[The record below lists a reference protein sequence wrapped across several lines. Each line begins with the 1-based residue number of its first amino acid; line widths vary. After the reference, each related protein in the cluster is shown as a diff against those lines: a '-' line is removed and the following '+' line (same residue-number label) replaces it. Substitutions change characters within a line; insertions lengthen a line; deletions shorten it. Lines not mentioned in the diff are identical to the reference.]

1 MSFHGTCAITNLPI
15 YNGEQTVLFLLA
27 ESNKKRHINGGMS
40 NPNGLFEPL
49 CTPLHGVYDDY
60 GCIKE
65 VEDKSGML
73 FPLIQKLYEEGE
85 IIVSNPK
92 KENFLDSFDLFLKE
106 IQYGNV
112 SIPYIG
118 KEYPLYFSLMLE
130 NSYNHLIQEGKQF
143 SDWNGNYYE
152 NTRKELEE
160 YFIPENRLPSPVIR
174 PFSVEFII
182 HNFKTFSYHFQQLLF
197 AEEKPVLREQY
208 TELYLLNEL
217 FVQARKHWS
226 IQSGAGM
233 GENSWDWQQKI
244 AEHTLQTIKE
254 KEKRFDDYDDDDYD
268 E

>member
-15 YNGEQTVLFLLA
+15 YREEKAVLFLLT
-27 ESNKKRHINGGMS
+27 ESNKKWSLGNGMS

-49 CTPLHGVYDDY
+49 CTPLYGKYDDY

-65 VEDKSGML
+65 VEDKSGMI

-85 IIVSNPK
+85 IIVSNPDN
-92 KENFLDSFDLFLKE
+92 ENFLDSLDSFLKE
-106 IQYGNV
+106 VKRGKV

-118 KEYPLYFSLMLE
+118 KEYTLYYSLILE
-130 NSYNHLIQEGKQF
+130 SSYNYLIQEGKQF

-152 NTRKELEE
+152 NTKKELED
-160 YFIPENRLPSPVIR
+160 YFIPENRLSSPAIR

-197 AEEKPVLREQY
+197 AEEKSVLREQY

-226 IQSGAGM
+226 IQSGAG
-233 GENSWDWQQKI
+233 NDDSSWEWQQKI
-244 AEHTLQTIKE
+244 AEHTLQTIEE
-254 KEKRFDDYDDDDYD
+254 KKKHFDDDDYD